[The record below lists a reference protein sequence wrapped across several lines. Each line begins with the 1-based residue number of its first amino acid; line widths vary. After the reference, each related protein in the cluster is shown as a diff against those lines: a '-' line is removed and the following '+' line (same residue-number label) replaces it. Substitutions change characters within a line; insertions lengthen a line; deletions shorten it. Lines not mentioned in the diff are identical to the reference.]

1 MPPIGLDQGRP
12 RQEGDQHGEGYTDR
26 DGDGATSP
34 VATLATRSIPG
45 PPERLAEAQID
56 QGAPTFAYRLD
67 YQSPALEG
75 ALGACHALDIPFVFG
90 THGEMSAFAGSG
102 PGPDRLAEQ
111 VMDAWLAFART
122 GNPST
127 KTLRWPA
134 YETEQRQT
142 MVLNVESRVESRP
155 RETERQCWEGRR

>member
-1 MPPIGLDQGRP
+1 MFR
-12 RQEGDQHGEGYTDR
+12 
-26 DGDGATSP
+26 
-34 VATLATRSIPG
+34 IPA
-45 PPERLAEAQID
+45 ERLAEAQID

-90 THGEMSAFAGSG
+90 THGEMPTFAGSG

-127 KTLRWPA
+127 ETLRWPA